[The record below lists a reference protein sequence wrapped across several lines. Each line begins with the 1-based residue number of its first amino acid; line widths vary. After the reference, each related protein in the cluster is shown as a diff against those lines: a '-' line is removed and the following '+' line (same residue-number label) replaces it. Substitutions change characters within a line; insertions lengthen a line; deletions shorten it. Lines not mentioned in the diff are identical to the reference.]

1 MYDSLRRRVFI
12 KQLRWDCWFTVV
24 TAPPQGGRHMSATN
38 CTWTAA
44 EVFGDK
50 GGEVVSSWKD
60 ASRYEKTVTANQSHG
75 THTHTQAKVS
85 WITFSHLQSGQN
97 RRWSKG
103 WRYSLYL
110 WPGDNSVYFSELAP
124 DLWLEKWSESKCWTV
139 CSGYFRFNID
149 SKLQKVQM
157 TFLSWLTFQS
167 G

>member
-1 MYDSLRRRVFI
+1 MLNVLVKANDEDGPVMCDSLRRRVFI

-75 THTHTQAKVS
+75 THTQVKVS

-103 WRYSLYL
+103 WRYSFIPLTRRQRCVLL
-110 WPGDNSVYFSELAP
+110 WVSTGSMAREMVRKQMLNCLFWLFS
-124 DLWLEKWSESKCWTV
+124 W
-139 CSGYFRFNID
+139 I
-149 SKLQKVQM
+149 
-157 TFLSWLTFQS
+157 
-167 G
+167 